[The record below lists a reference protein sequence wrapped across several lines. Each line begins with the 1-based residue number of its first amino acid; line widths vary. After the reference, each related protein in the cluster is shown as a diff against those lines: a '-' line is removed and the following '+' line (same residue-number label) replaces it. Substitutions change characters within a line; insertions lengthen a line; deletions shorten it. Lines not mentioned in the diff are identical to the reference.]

1 MDDSKEAEKWEHL
14 EELHLWMKHVVGL
27 MSNIINNGLGQAF
40 FVMISQLLVF
50 WILRLTG
57 VLTALC
63 SFAGSERDFSVEIEL
78 HSCERG
84 GWEQISLLKDQL
96 LESQEKLLKALK
108 ELTVAEEEKQK
119 EAALTDA
126 WKTLSDTNGRVSR
139 AVEDPRVT

>member
-1 MDDSKEAEKWEHL
+1 MCLRPCVLLQDPKET
-14 EELHLWMKHVVGL
+14 
-27 MSNIINNGLGQAF
+27 S
-40 FVMISQLLVF
+40 
-50 WILRLTG
+50 RLKS
-57 VLTALC
+57 
-63 SFAGSERDFSVEIEL
+63 SFIHAT
-78 HSCERG
+78 RG

-139 AVEDPRVT
+139 AEEDPRVT